1 MSDEKKKVVP
11 NGEDKLKDKELS
23 LDELKDVSGGALKDV
38 SFTKTTEIS
47 KDTQEKI

>member
-1 MSDEKKKVVP
+1 MSDEKKVVT
-11 NGEDKLKDKELS
+11 NGEDKLKDKELN